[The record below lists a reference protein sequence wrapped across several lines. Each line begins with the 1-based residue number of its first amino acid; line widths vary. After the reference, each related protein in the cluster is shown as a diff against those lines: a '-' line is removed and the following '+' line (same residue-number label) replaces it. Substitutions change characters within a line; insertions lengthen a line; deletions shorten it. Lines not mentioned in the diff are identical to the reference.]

1 MAHRKIRHKVYED
14 LEITGLSSEGLGI
27 ARVDEKVVFV
37 EQCIPGDVVKA
48 RTFQR
53 RKNFEK
59 ARSGNTFPMKSKS
72 PLRIKLYLTPSHVWQ
87 KWRSMHDYLFYRL

>member
-1 MAHRKIRHKVYED
+1 MGHRKIRHKVYEE

-37 EQCIPGDVVKA
+37 EQCIPGDVVRA

-59 ARSGNTFPMKSKS
+59 ARILALIKSTITCLS
-72 PLRIKLYLTPSHVWQ
+72 TEGE
-87 KWRSMHDYLFYRL
+87 